1 MITAP
6 QESPPASRR
15 ENQTKASRLALLRA
29 KVNSE
34 DYLFEAI
41 QRLAQIMS
49 NEILGIPHGGMFH
62 GRQRK
67 GRK

>member
-1 MITAP
+1 MAP
-6 QESPPASRR
+6 RESPQAAALQ
-15 ENQTKASRLALLRA
+15 EDQAKASRLALLRA

-49 NEILGIPHGGMFH
+49 NEILGIPHGGMLYE
-62 GRQRK
+62 RQRK
-67 GRK
+67 RRK

>member
-1 MITAP
+1 MITASR
-6 QESPPASRR
+6 ESPPTAQT
-15 ENQTKASRLALLRA
+15 ETQTKALRLALLRA

-49 NEILGIPHGGMFH
+49 NEILGIPHGGMFYE
-62 GRQRK
+62 RQRK

>member
-6 QESPPASRR
+6 RESPLAAQLES
-15 ENQTKASRLALLRA
+15 QAKATRLALLRA
-29 KVNSE
+29 KVNSD

-41 QRLAQIMS
+41 QRMAQVMS